1 MDRGQRLGAH
11 NYVTVATLPADGM
24 NPECAF
30 SVVRREGEG
39 PRSLLQLWEPRPPQR
54 VVDTLREEF
63 LHCFSLAEAMDP
75 GRCHLGFDDDRFWF
89 IQELSG
95 TPLPRL
101 WGETDA
107 AGREALRGKLLEA
120 LAASRVPRLMWPEV
134 IGIKPGRILAPRIL
148 GVAIEVLPTRIQLLD
163 ELTVAGD
170 GSGLRPWEDP
180 PDLADAST
188 GPVRGRALELTY
200 LKSLM
205 FGLQASIPMERV
217 VVLLGEMGLGHE
229 RLCDWAGAAAETEG
243 IWVTSLAVNATET
256 AGTFLERL
264 LQDLIAGLAPD
275 LYAAK
280 PAVARVLSRRMATFA
295 FLREGRR
302 SDFSDQKVEPSEME
316 AAQEAM
322 AFAQAWHPRLIQVRG
337 LERAGPEIHELLKEL
352 VLSTR
357 IPWVLSSREAGPRS
371 CINALKNNTETAM
384 VVLDRLEDTHIA
396 EVLGDLLG
404 AHDLPEA
411 LVADLC
417 TACLGNPGLIQ
428 NFLELAQVKGSLVRE
443 GGRWSHPRGLPPK
456 VEMQEDLVA
465 GILAGR
471 LTRVNPAALALARY
485 LALADSALALATLS
499 RALGLNLDATE
510 EALDITVS
518 AKLALITEGGA
529 RLTSP
534 QVRELALA
542 RMAANERA
550 RCARVLLNVLEK
562 EGRNPVLLV
571 RLQSFALD
579 RSKALEQALRILDG
593 EFPGPQCAQR
603 IVDEA
608 LTLEPSPCQEARL
621 WEFLSDNWC
630 AASVGDRLPADCHG
644 RSPFGFALDALNRSL
659 QALGGPEGGDL
670 AGLAAR
676 LQRKKGLLELRL
688 RRFAGASES
697 FAQATRL
704 LVDRPFHPEQSRLR
718 LALGRHQLL
727 QGQGENSLVI
737 LEEGLRL
744 LGQKEAMDV
753 HDQVA
758 LLLEL
763 GRGQGQCGLYQRA
776 LDTLQGAHRLL
787 EAAGSQKQLV
797 AVLKALGAIYLNLG
811 ETGQAGVHLEDAMA
825 LARLLEDTE
834 QIASCHL
841 ALGILGCCRELLG
854 PALAHL
860 DSAARCFSMLGDQA
874 LATQSQ
880 AWKARTL
887 AALGDGVMAE
897 LTLLQA
903 SAVALDALT
912 PMERGDRLMLE
923 ADVAG
928 YRQAWEDA
936 ARHFQSA
943 GNRFNEAGLTWRE
956 RLARLRCIQ
965 AQAKGP
971 AGPGVL
977 KSAWIRLEAL
987 KGPVDASGSRWLE
1000 LEWQRAHA
1008 LVLGL
1013 SGDGEALQAETLLAW
1028 GEVLAGAQVL
1038 GFPALVLEAGLQC
1051 AQVLLARG
1059 EQQSAQARLEEAM
1072 AAFQELWS
1080 RVPEAFM
1087 NSFLERG
1094 DCRLLRE
1101 TAETAGVPFDLPER
1115 MDPLADWNPAQA
1127 FLAPSSGASL

>member
-1 MDRGQRLGAH
+1 MDRRHLGAH
-11 NYVTVATLPADGM
+11 NYLTVATLPADGM
-24 NPECAF
+24 NPECSF
-30 SVVRREGEG
+30 SVVRREGDG
-39 PRSLLQLWEPRPPQR
+39 PRSLLQLWQPRPAQR

-63 LHCFSLAEAMDP
+63 LHCFSQAEAMDP
-75 GRCHLGFDDDRFWF
+75 GRCHLGFDDDQLWF

-107 AGREALRGKLLEA
+107 AGREALRGNLLEA
-120 LAASRVPRLMWPEV
+120 LAGSRVPRLMWPEV
-134 IGIKPGRILAPRIL
+134 IGIKPGRILAPRML
-148 GVAIEVLPTRIQLLD
+148 GVAIEVLPARIHLLD

-170 GSGLRPWEDP
+170 GSGLRPWDDS

-205 FGLQASIPMERV
+205 FGFQAPIPMERV
-217 VVLLGEMGLGHE
+217 VLLLGEMGLGHE

-243 IWVTSLAVNATET
+243 IWVSSVIINATET

-264 LQDLIAGLAPD
+264 LQDIIAGLEPD

-316 AAQEAM
+316 AALEAL

-337 LERAGPEIHELLKEL
+337 LERAQPEVHDLLKEL
-352 VLSTR
+352 VLATR
-357 IPWVLSSREAGPRS
+357 IPWVLSSRDAGQKS
-371 CINALKNNTETAM
+371 CVNALRNHAEAAT
-384 VVLDRLEDTHIA
+384 VVLDRLEDAHIA

-404 AHDLPEA
+404 PHDLPEA
-411 LVADLC
+411 LVADIC

-428 NFLELAQVKGSLVRE
+428 NFLELAQVKGSLVRK
-443 GGRWSHPRGLPPK
+443 GGRWTHPRGLPPK

-471 LTRVNPAALALARY
+471 LLRVNPAALALARY
-485 LALADSALALATLS
+485 LALADTALSLATLS
-499 RALGLNLDATE
+499 RALGLSLDAAE

-518 AKLALITEGGA
+518 AKLALASDGGA
-529 RLTSP
+529 RLTSV
-534 QVRELALA
+534 QVRDLALA
-542 RMAANERA
+542 RMAPNEKG
-550 RCARVLLNVLEK
+550 RCARVLLTVLEK
-562 EGRNPVLLV
+562 EGNHPVLLV

-579 RSKALEQALRILDG
+579 PAKALDQALKALDL
-593 EFPGPQCAQR
+593 EFPGPLGAQR
-603 IVDEA
+603 IVEEA
-608 LTLEPSPCQEARL
+608 LKLNPTASQEARL

-630 AASVGDRLPADCHG
+630 AASIGDRLPLDSHG

-659 QALGGPEGGDL
+659 SALGVPDCGD
-670 AGLAAR
+670 AEEQAAR
-676 LQRKKGLLELRL
+676 LHRKKGLLALRL
-688 RRFAGASES
+688 RRFSEATASFGE
-697 FAQATRL
+697 ATRL
-704 LVDRPFHPEQSRLR
+704 LVDRPYHPEQSRLR
-718 LALGRHQLL
+718 LAVGRQHLL
-727 QGQGENSLVI
+727 QGQGEKSLGI

-744 LGQKEAMDV
+744 LGQKEAMDLQ
-753 HDQVA
+753 DQVA

-763 GRGQGQCGLYQRA
+763 GRGQGQCGLYQRS
-776 LDTLQGAHRLL
+776 LDTLHAAQRLL
-787 EAAGSQKQLV
+787 EAADSRKQMV
-797 AVLKALGAIYLNLG
+797 SVLKALGAVYLNLG
-811 ETGQAGVHLEDAMA
+811 ETRQAGVHLEDAMA
-825 LARLLEDTE
+825 LARILEDTE
-834 QIASCHL
+834 LIASCHL
-841 ALGILGCCRELLG
+841 SLGITGSCQELLG

-860 DSAARCFSMLGDQA
+860 DSASRCFAILGDQA

-903 SAVALDALT
+903 SAVSVDALT
-912 PMERGDRLMLE
+912 PMERGDRLFLE
-923 ADVAG
+923 AEIAG
-928 YRQAWEDA
+928 FRGAWEDA

-943 GNRFNEAGLTWRE
+943 SNRFGEAGLGWRE
-956 RLARLRCIQ
+956 RMARLRCIQ

-971 AGPGVL
+971 VGPAVL

-1000 LEWQRAHA
+1000 LEWHRCHA

-1013 SGDGEALQAETLLAW
+1013 SGDGEILQAETLQVW
-1028 GEVLAGAQVL
+1028 GIVLAGAQAL
-1038 GFPALVLEAGLQC
+1038 GFPAMALEAGLQS
-1051 AQVLLARG
+1051 AQLLLARG
-1059 EQQSAQARLEEAM
+1059 APLEARARLQEAS
-1072 AAFQELWS
+1072 AACQELCAKL
-1080 RVPEAFM
+1080 PEAFK
-1087 NSFLERG
+1087 NTFLERR
-1094 DCRLLRE
+1094 DIQLLRE
-1101 TAETAGVPFDLPER
+1101 TAQACGVAFALPER
-1115 MDPLADWNPAQA
+1115 EDPLADWNPAQA
-1127 FLAPSSGASL
+1127 NLAPSFRGTP